1 MAPNFEAYES
11 VLLQM
16 CGQICRSLPYPCI
29 FVVEVVPLLGE
40 MTDKLVLTFVC
51 GRTLNISND
60 LVKVSAKIESAKFF
74 ACELWVER
82 VGTFGVVLYRN
93 Q

>member
-1 MAPNFEAYES
+1 
-11 VLLQM
+11 M
-16 CGQICRSLPYPCI
+16 C
-29 FVVEVVPLLGE
+29 
-40 MTDKLVLTFVC
+40 
-51 GRTLNISND
+51 ND
-60 LVKVSAKIESAKFF
+60 LVKVSAKIECAKFF

>member
-1 MAPNFEAYES
+1 MAPNFEPVVS
-11 VLLQM
+11 VLLQI
-16 CGQICRSLPYPCI
+16 CGQICRGMPSRCI
-29 FVVEVVPLLGE
+29 FIEEVVSLLGE

-51 GRTLNISND
+51 GRNKNISND
-60 LVKVSAKIESAKFF
+60 LVKVSAKIESAKVF